1 MKNIMR
7 FASVLLLAILVFLPL
22 QPTAAASGAFDGQVV
37 FGQSF
42 TLKSGDAMS
51 GDLLVF
57 GGSATI
63 EEGATV
69 NGNTVVMGGNLTIDG
84 EVTGDAAVFG
94 GTMILG
100 ATAHVSGNL
109 STVGSTLDRAE
120 GAQVDGQVYNTA
132 TSWVGNGD
140 NNTTVVPPVVPVPIV
155 PSVPSVSWF
164 NKILNISIPSPIL
177 SFYNALTQSFGLALL
192 AMLVMLF
199 LASHA
204 DRVAHA
210 TIAQPLTAGGL
221 GLLTVIV
228 APIAIVLSAITV
240 ILIPVALIIIL
251 VLIVAGVFGWIAIG
265 YEIGQR
271 FTKAIHQNWH
281 PAFSAGLGVFTLT
294 LVAKA
299 LTGIPV
305 LNCVGWLVPFVL
317 GLAALGAVLMTRFG
331 TQTVTAPSDSTV
343 IAPTN
348 SSGQNPA

>member
-1 MKNIMR
+1 MKNIMKI
-7 FASVLLLAILVFLPL
+7 ASIFLLALLVFLPM

-94 GTMILG
+94 GTMKLG
-100 ATAHVSGNL
+100 AKAHVSGNL

-140 NNTTVVPPVVPVPIV
+140 NINHPKLPVINPPVPVVPPIKFEFQPLL
-155 PSVPSVSWF
+155 SVM
-164 NKILNISIPSPIL
+164 
-177 SFYNALTQSFGLALL
+177 NAFGQAFALAVL

-221 GLLTVIV
+221 GLLTVVV
-228 APIAIVLSAITV
+228 APIAIVLSAVTI

-251 VLIVAGVFGWIAIG
+251 ALIVAGVFGWIAIG

-271 FTKAIHQNWH
+271 FTKAIHQIWH

-294 LVAKA
+294 LVARA

-317 GLAALGAVLMTRFG
+317 GLAALGAVIMTRFG
-331 TQTVTAPSDSTV
+331 TQTVNAPSDTTA
-343 IAPTN
+343 IAATN
-348 SSGQNPA
+348 SSGQNPAQ

>member
-1 MKNIMR
+1 MKNIMKI
-7 FASVLLLAILVFLPL
+7 ASIFLLALMVFLPM

-69 NGNTVVMGGNLTIDG
+69 NGNTVVMGGNLTING

-94 GTMILG
+94 GTMELG
-100 ATAHVSGNL
+100 AKAHVSGNL

-132 TSWVGNGD
+132 TSWAGSNGNHPQLPVI
-140 NNTTVVPPVVPVPIV
+140 NPPVPVVPPIKFEFQPLL
-155 PSVPSVSWF
+155 SVA
-164 NKILNISIPSPIL
+164 
-177 SFYNALTQSFGLALL
+177 NAIGQAFALAVL

-210 TIAQPLTAGGL
+210 TISQPLTAGGL

-228 APIAIVLSAITV
+228 APIAIVLSAITI

-251 VLIVAGVFGWIAIG
+251 ALIVAGVFGWIAIG

-271 FTKAIHQNWH
+271 FTKAVHQTWH

-294 LVAKA
+294 LVAKV
-299 LTGIPV
+299 LTGLPV
-305 LNCVGWLVPFVL
+305 LNCVGWLVPFIL

-331 TQTVTAPSDSTV
+331 TQTVNAPGDVTV